1 MSSVLT
7 MLQALQETVAE
18 EMATNPDVIFAG
30 IDARESP
37 TGISKGLVEL
47 FGRQRVVNTPI
58 AESLIVGLGIGAA
71 LMGLRPISEIMFE
84 DFAMLAMD
92 HLYNTMGTIRYQTN
106 GQYNVP
112 LTVLVMS
119 GSGSGVGDGA
129 GHGQSLQPL
138 FMSAPGVSVC
148 VPATPADARGLLRT
162 ALRGSDPVVFS
173 VSGRLLASTGEV
185 PDGDYTTQFGQARIA
200 RQGQDATVVAVGGM
214 VERAEAGAAAL
225 ACEGVDVE
233 VVDLRTLSPLD
244 SETILESVA
253 KTGRLVVAEES
264 RSVCGVGAEV
274 IAMVASHDV
283 TMLKRAPKR
292 VAAPMIPIPAAA
304 HMEAWF
310 LPDSRDI
317 ATAVRGLL

>member
-1 MSSVLT
+1 
-7 MLQALQETVAE
+7 
-18 EMATNPDVIFAG
+18 
-30 IDARESP
+30 
-37 TGISKGLVEL
+37 
-47 FGRQRVVNTPI
+47 
-58 AESLIVGLGIGAA
+58 
-71 LMGLRPISEIMFE
+71 
-84 DFAMLAMD
+84 
-92 HLYNTMGTIRYQTN
+92 
-106 GQYNVP
+106 
-112 LTVLVMS
+112 
-119 GSGSGVGDGA
+119 
-129 GHGQSLQPL
+129 
-138 FMSAPGVSVC
+138 
-148 VPATPADARGLLRT
+148 
-162 ALRGSDPVVFS
+162 
-173 VSGRLLASTGEV
+173 
-185 PDGDYTTQFGQARIA
+185 
-200 RQGQDATVVAVGGM
+200 VVAVGGM